1 MEEKQEQGAKL
12 TLHDISQALARASD
26 EELIEFAAVRECRVD
41 APYRTA
47 GAWDYFPVERQQ
59 AVLKKV
65 PWIAAFLSSEQK
77 DRFTQGLDGIK
88 CSDWL
93 HQKSEPDPEPEPKP
107 EPDPVDEPKP
117 EPVPES
123 EQQKAPWWMFWK

>member
-1 MEEKQEQGAKL
+1 MEEKEQKL

-47 GAWDYFPVERQQ
+47 GAWDYFPVERQR
-59 AVLKKV
+59 AVLKEA

-93 HQKSEPDPEPEPKP
+93 HQKSEPDPAAEPKP
-107 EPDPVDEPKP
+107 EPAP
-117 EPVPES
+117 EPEP
-123 EQQKAPWWMFWK
+123 QKASWWQFWK